1 MSTTVQH
8 QPWCTTHSEKDPNS
22 LKTEEWCS
30 RDTRIGGEDGPL
42 VAVNNAEGVLEIELW
57 QANGDCRLAPAEAR
71 EVRLRADVRSRP
83 RADGSR
89 EASRR
94 AIGASV
100 TACMVDRGITPQRL
114 AQDIGMTEGNLWR
127 RLAGA
132 SGFTAEDISRI
143 ARTGTQPTLTIVGQ
157 RRRGRPGCELGA
169 LTSTASTD
177 ASLHPGR
184 NSRPGRRWLG
194 SPMVVHASGRSRSS
208 SDPPGDAAGG

>member
-1 MSTTVQH
+1 
-8 QPWCTTHSEKDPNS
+8 
-22 LKTEEWCS
+22 
-30 RDTRIGGEDGPL
+30 
-42 VAVNNAEGVLEIELW
+42 LEIELW

-71 EVRLRADVRSRP
+71 EVRLRADVRRRP

-132 SGFTAEDISRI
+132 SGFTTEDISRI
-143 ARTGTQPTLTIVGQ
+143 ARDWHAADLDD
-157 RRRGRPGCELGA
+157 RRPAPARPSWVRAGRAHLDCLNRCKP
-169 LTSTASTD
+169 S
-177 ASLHPGR
+177 P
-184 NSRPGRRWLG
+184 RPK
-194 SPMVVHASGRSRSS
+194 
-208 SDPPGDAAGG
+208 